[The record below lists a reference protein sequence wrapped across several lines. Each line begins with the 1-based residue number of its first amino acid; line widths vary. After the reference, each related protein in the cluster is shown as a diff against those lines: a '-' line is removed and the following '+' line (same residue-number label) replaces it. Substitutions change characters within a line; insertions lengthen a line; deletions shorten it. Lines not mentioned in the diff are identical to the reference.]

1 MEISLFHHLL
11 FFLKNNSCLI
21 IDYNNNM
28 NSFFVY
34 YLVRFNGITNVVIQ
48 NSIVNLFFFSI
59 LVYNQFNTIIVGIH
73 NTKIEFILKAIINNN
88 QTTTTVIFNRK

>member
-11 FFLKNNSCLI
+11 FFSRLPGIKNNSCLII

-34 YLVRFNGITNVVIQ
+34 YLVRLNGITNDKFV
-48 NSIVNLFFFSI
+48 LAYAYF
-59 LVYNQFNTIIVGIH
+59 
-73 NTKIEFILKAIINNN
+73 
-88 QTTTTVIFNRK
+88 